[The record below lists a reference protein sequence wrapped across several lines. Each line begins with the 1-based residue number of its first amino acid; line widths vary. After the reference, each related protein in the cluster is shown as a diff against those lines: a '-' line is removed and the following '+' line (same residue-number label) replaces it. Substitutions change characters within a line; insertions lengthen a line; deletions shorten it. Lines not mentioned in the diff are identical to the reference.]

1 MKKKANQKGSAKNK
15 GAQKVAGGQTL
26 LRKGD
31 KVMVIAG
38 GNKKKRAIKGQVGKI
53 LRFVGKSRERAVV
66 EGLNLVTRH
75 TKAKG
80 PGQQSGKV
88 VKEAPIHVSRL
99 MYFAEKA
106 NKPVRLCTSALG
118 DGTKVRGYRQK
129 EDKSF
134 VQLAD

>member
-1 MKKKANQKGSAKNK
+1 MKKKIQEKAKVSK
-15 GAQKVAGGQTL
+15 SL

-31 KVMVIAG
+31 SVMVISG
-38 GNKKKRAIKGQVGKI
+38 GNKTKRPIKGKVGKI
-53 LRFVGKSRERAVV
+53 LGFVGKDRQRVLV

-80 PGQQSGKV
+80 PGQQSGKIA
-88 VKEAPIHVSRL
+88 KEAPIHVARL
-99 MYFAEKA
+99 MYFVEKD
-106 NKPVRLCTSALG
+106 KRPVRLCANTLE

-129 EDKSF
+129 TDKSF

>member
-1 MKKKANQKGSAKNK
+1 MKKVEKKETASKS
-15 GAQKVAGGQTL
+15 L

-38 GNKKKRAIKGQVGKI
+38 GNKKKRPIKGQVGKI
-53 LRFVGKSRERAVV
+53 LRFVGKGRERALV

-80 PGQQSGKV
+80 PGQTSAKV
-88 VKEAPIHVSRL
+88 LKEAPIHVSRL
-99 MYFAEKA
+99 MYFMEKV
-106 NKPVRLCTSALG
+106 NKPVRLCNSLLS
-118 DGTKVRGYRQK
+118 DGTKVRGYK
-129 EDKSF
+129 EKTSKAF

>member
-1 MKKKANQKGSAKNK
+1 MKKNASKEKA
-15 GAQKVAGGQTL
+15 VGQTL
-26 LRKGD
+26 LKKGD

-38 GNKKKRAIKGQVGKI
+38 GNKKKRPIKGQTGKI
-53 LRFVGKSRERAVV
+53 LRFVGKSREKAVV

-80 PGQQSGKV
+80 PGQQAGKIL
-88 VKEAPIHVSRL
+88 KEAPIHISRL

-106 NKPVRLCTSALG
+106 NKPVRLCSSVLA
-118 DGTKVRGYRQK
+118 DGTKVRGYKQK